1 MMPAANP
8 LREALAGLTA
18 DVSDLVQTYARL
30 LEPFPKYVVSEF
42 AERFRLLKPGTTEKP
57 GPWSNDVFP
66 FLVPIMDGLQ
76 EALESGKRG
85 VVLMKAAQLGGSEA
99 VANFVYW
106 CMRYYPGP
114 MLYMISK
121 DDHAR
126 EFGHER
132 FDLAACCTALEG
144 LVRRGRGSGERVHM
158 KRLVNGKLAILGGR
172 SVLNLQS
179 FPYRIVVV
187 DELDSLMAEV
197 GGEGDPIALAQERTG
212 SFQGLT
218 LVVAFAHP
226 TTPDRGAGKLY
237 YDLSD
242 QRRAFA
248 PCPHCGQAFWLQ
260 WAHVQAVP
268 ADGLTKAQAE
278 QDPDYYRYVTP
289 CCEKELSD
297 AQRYVMARQTQQRT
311 VLDAGVAARKQWVGM
326 HFSQLY
332 MSNKPLRDL
341 ASEWI
346 AAQGDEGRLR
356 PFYNKKLG
364 DVYVPK
370 IKATTAD
377 DWRRCIAIPR
387 HEGDPHAHLRGQVP
401 MAVQFLTA
409 GQDSGSEALHWV
421 VWGWGFVRDVKNV
434 AHFCGWLIDYG
445 EFKREKSLTL
455 NADDLAVFDQV
466 FYQKGWLS
474 VDGSVVHYIN
484 QVGHDSSWQ
493 EVAAYDYCHR
503 HLPAAVPIKGG
514 AEDSESA
521 QPFLRWTG
529 APRWRVAGVEV
540 TDPDMRLCVLNTYK
554 LKEDWY
560 GLAKKSFE
568 VPDASAG
575 AAALT
580 RRHAFLTLPADTTEE
595 LLIHFGNEELAPR
608 PKKKGTYWR
617 RKGDQHWMDAS
628 IYARALALNHRSAQL
643 ELPLEEA
650 RRQEEQAAQEAK
662 RRERDAA
669 GGDRPWLASDD
680 RGGDWIRER

>member
-1 MMPAANP
+1 MTAENP
-8 LREALAGLTA
+8 LRRLVEDARE
-18 DVSDLVQTYARL
+18 DVTDLVQTFARL
-30 LEPFPKYVVSEF
+30 LEPFPKCAVSEF
-42 AERFRLLKPGTTEKP
+42 AERYRRLMPGTTEKP

-66 FLVPIMDGLQ
+66 FLVPVMDGMQ
-76 EALESGKRG
+76 WALENGKRG

-114 MLYMISK
+114 MMYMISK
-121 DDHAR
+121 DEHAR
-126 EFGHER
+126 EFGRER
-132 FDLAACCTALEG
+132 FDLEACCTALEG
-144 LVRRGRGSGERVHM
+144 LVRSGRGAGKLVHV

-179 FPYRIVVV
+179 FPYRIVVI

-197 GGEGDPIALAQERTG
+197 GGEGDPVALAQERTG

-226 TTPDRGAGKLY
+226 TVPDRGAGKLY

-248 PCPHCGQAFWLQ
+248 PCPHCGEFFWLQ
-260 WAHVQAVP
+260 WKHVQVVP
-268 ADGLTKAQAE
+268 ADGLTKDQAA
-278 QDPDYYRYVTP
+278 QDPEYYRYITP
-289 CCEKELSD
+289 CCEKDLSD
-297 AQRYVMARQTQQRT
+297 AQRYAMARRTEQRST
-311 VLDAGVAARKQWVGM
+311 LAEGMAARKQWVGM

-346 AAQGDEGRLR
+346 AAQGDEGRMR

-370 IKATTAD
+370 IKETTAD

-387 HEGDPHAHLRGQVP
+387 FEGDPHAHLRGQVP
-401 MAVQFLTA
+401 MAVQYLTA
-409 GQDSGSEALHWV
+409 GQDSKSDALHWV
-421 VWGWGFVRDVKNV
+421 VWGWGFVRDVKGI

-445 EFKREKSLTL
+445 EFKREKSATLT
-455 NADDLAVFDQV
+455 ADDLAVLDQV
-466 FYQKGWLS
+466 LYQKGWLS
-474 VDGSVVHYIN
+474 VDGSVVHYIE
-484 QVGHDSSWQ
+484 QAGHDSGWQ
-493 EVAAYDYCHR
+493 EIAAYDYCQR
-503 HLPAAVPIKGG
+503 HLPVAVPIKGG
-514 AEDSESA
+514 AEDSESV

-529 APRWRVAGVEV
+529 SPRWRVAGEEV
-540 TDPDMRLCVLNTYK
+540 TDPNMRLCVLNTYK

-568 VPDASAG
+568 VADG
-575 AAALT
+575 VKMGKALT
-580 RRHAFLTLPADTTEE
+580 RRHAVLTLPADTTEE
-595 LLIHFGNEELAPR
+595 LLTHFGNEELAPR
-608 PKKKGTYWR
+608 PKKKGTYYR
-617 RKGDQHWMDAS
+617 RKGDQHLLDSS
-628 IYARALALNHRSAQL
+628 IYARALALNHRLVQL

-650 RRQEEQAAQEAK
+650 RRNEEKATQEQK

-669 GGDRPWLASDD
+669 DGERPWLASDGQ
-680 RGGDWIRER
+680 GGDWIRER